1 MWWLLQSSIMFAVM
15 ASNIQY
21 HWTPPHSYAS
31 ALVAF
36 VAAAVVTAA
45 LSDLITWL
53 KIKRIRRRA
62 RAYPASHTATF
73 QQATSRK
80 SQPT

>member
-1 MWWLLQSSIMFAVM
+1 MWYLLQSSIIFAVM
-15 ASNIQY
+15 ASNIEY
-21 HWTPPHSYAS
+21 HWAPPHSYAP

-36 VAAAVVTAA
+36 VAAAAVTAA

-62 RAYPASHTATF
+62 RADPASQSATL

-80 SQPT
+80 S